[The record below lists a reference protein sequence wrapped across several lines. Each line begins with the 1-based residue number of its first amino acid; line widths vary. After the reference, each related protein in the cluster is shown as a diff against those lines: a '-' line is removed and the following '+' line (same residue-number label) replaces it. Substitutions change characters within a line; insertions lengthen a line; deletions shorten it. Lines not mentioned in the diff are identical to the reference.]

1 MYKFILI
8 IYTVFIYVN
17 AYSANFTNGKIDG
30 VGYDISITGN
40 INTGDALIF
49 QNKINELKKEY
60 EASEWK
66 KKYKDWKFLL
76 RVDLNSQGG
85 NLAEAMKIGYIVRE
99 YESET
104 FVSYKSECLSSC
116 VFILAA
122 GVNRNVIGKVGI
134 HRPYFEALN
143 SNATT
148 LDIKKMRDENKKVMK
163 EYFVNMDVSDSIIEE
178 MMSIEPN
185 KIKILS
191 EDELTKFR
199 LSVMDADHEEKM
211 IAEDAQRYNLTSS
224 VYRQRN
230 AIALKKCGYFFNA
243 SRENRLPEFWKCE
256 NMTMLNITE
265 SEYLNREVKA
275 KSTCFKMEQGM
286 NRGRCLFDVRILG
299 K

>member
-1 MYKFILI
+1 MYKFIII
-8 IYTVFIYVN
+8 IYAVFISVN

-30 VGYDISITGN
+30 VGYDISIIGN

-85 NLAEAMKIGYIVRE
+85 NLTE
-99 YESET
+99 ESET

-191 EDELTKFR
+191 EDELTKCTKIQFNIKR
-199 LSVMDADHEEKM
+199 LQAKKRNCVKKM
-211 IAEDAQRYNLTSS
+211 WI
-224 VYRQRN
+224 
-230 AIALKKCGYFFNA
+230 FF
-243 SRENRLPEFWKCE
+243 
-256 NMTMLNITE
+256 
-265 SEYLNREVKA
+265 
-275 KSTCFKMEQGM
+275 
-286 NRGRCLFDVRILG
+286 
-299 K
+299 